1 MDLRKV
7 KKLIELLEA
16 SELVEMEIT
25 EGDSAIRL
33 SRASTSQPI
42 LAAPPGVE
50 LPPGPQLESPAVVE
64 AGGPEASPTGGEGRV
79 ITSPMVG
86 TYYEAPSEETA
97 PYVRVDTKVSAGD
110 PLCLIEAMKTFNQ
123 VESDVS
129 GTVIAV
135 YKSNGDPVEFG
146 EPLFLIQ

>member
-33 SRASTSQPI
+33 SRALHFQAHPGGP
-42 LAAPPGVE
+42 PPGVE
-50 LPPGPQLESPAVVE
+50 LPPGPQLEPPAVVE
-64 AGGPEASPTGGEGRV
+64 AGSPEASPTGGEGRV

-110 PLCLIEAMKTFNQ
+110 PLCLIEAMKTFKPGG
-123 VESDVS
+123 VRCFR
-129 GTVIAV
+129 
-135 YKSNGDPVEFG
+135 NGHCRVQE
-146 EPLFLIQ
+146 QR

>member
-33 SRASTSQPI
+33 SRVSTSQPI
-42 LAAPPGVE
+42 LPPQPGVE
-50 LPPGPQLESPAVVE
+50 TYPGPREPLAVAE
-64 AGGPEASPTGGEGRV
+64 AGGSEATPPGTAGRV

-97 PYVRVDTKVSAGD
+97 PYVRVDAKVSAGD

-129 GTVIAV
+129 GTVMVV